1 MVARVGFEVSSLL
14 TDFLAAGAGPFHD
27 CSSKAMIKRTFDGK
41 TFSLLAAA
49 LLPRLRLIQ
58 KCKFQASFRKDA
70 SGLLVLSPSLSLSLS
85 RSLSLSLSLSPKL
98 VDSC

>member
-1 MVARVGFEVSSLL
+1 MVAGVGFEVSSLL

-49 LLPRLRLIQ
+49 T
-58 KCKFQASFRKDA
+58 S
-70 SGLLVLSPSLSLSLS
+70 
-85 RSLSLSLSLSPKL
+85 
-98 VDSC
+98 